1 MMKSSQHDGRLKSE
15 YNRNA
20 EDKDVRRV
28 KLMTNY
34 NVCKTTATSG
44 KRHSQNEPL
53 QYSQFD
59 KLTTAMTIMTY
70 QLQ

>member
-1 MMKSSQHDGRLKSE
+1 MMKSSQHEGRLKSE

-34 NVCKTTATSG
+34 NVCNTKLQQVE

-59 KLTTAMTIMTY
+59 KLTTTTIMIY
-70 QLQ
+70 Q